1 MYNLIKNLKI
11 SAKILSGFFIVLVLI
26 LIMGIFSITNINK
39 INNSYMNVYNK
50 HIKSFMLIG
59 EVLNYFQR
67 QRVNYRNVLLARNST
82 EMNSYIQKTDE
93 ITNNF
98 KTALEEYSKLIEEE
112 DEDIRKEYQNLSSLM
127 REYESLTNQIID
139 LAKKDKNAAIDLVFK
154 PSSLQLVTDVQN
166 SINTLYALEK
176 QTIEK
181 TNKQNSL
188 LAKTT
193 VTTMIIIIICCMI
206 ISLILGV
213 VISSAISRPLSE
225 MVSVAQKIA
234 EGDLT
239 TDVKADSKDEIGL
252 LANAFS
258 KMIDSLSQLIFSVKS
273 SAEQVALGAKQLAD
287 ASQSLAQGAT
297 DQASAIEELN
307 ASVEEVSAQTKQ
319 NSKNV
324 EEATN
329 FANQIKDEARVGM
342 QQMEDMMKA
351 MEEINMASANISKII
366 KTIDE
371 IAFQTNI
378 LALNAAVEA
387 ARAGS
392 YGKGFAVVAEEVRN
406 LATRSANAAKETSSL
421 IESTIKK
428 IEVGDSIVKQTYTSL
443 DRITKN
449 IDKMAMIMNDIMYSS
464 KEQSEAIAQI
474 TEGIN
479 QVANVV
485 QSNSANS
492 QETAAAS
499 EELYSQA
506 DVLKNLVERFKTR
519 S

>member
-1 MYNLIKNLKI
+1 MYNIIKNLKI
-11 SAKILSGFFIVLVLI
+11 SAKILSGFMVVLI
-26 LIMGIFSITNINK
+26 LIMIMGILSIVELNK
-39 INNSYMNVYNK
+39 INNSYMNLYNT
-50 HIKSFMLIG
+50 HVKSFELFG
-59 EVLNYFQR
+59 QVLNYFQR
-67 QRVNYRNVLLARNST
+67 QRVNYRNVLLARNSA

-112 DEDIRKEYQNLSSLM
+112 YTRKEYQNLSSLM

-139 LAKKDKNAAIDLVFK
+139 LAKKDKNAAIDLLFK
-154 PSSLQLVTDVQN
+154 PSSAQLVTEVQN
-166 SINTLYALEK
+166 SINTLYDLERK
-176 QTIEK
+176 HIEK
-181 TNKQNSL
+181 IKEQNSL
-188 LAKTT
+188 LTKTT
-193 VTTMIIIIICCMI
+193 VTTMIIIIICCMV
-206 ISLILGV
+206 ISLVLGIA
-213 VISSAISRPLSE
+213 ISSAISRPLSN
-225 MVSVAQKIA
+225 MVIAAQKIA

-239 TDVKADSKDEIGL
+239 IDVKVDSKDEIGL
-252 LANAFS
+252 LAGAFS

-297 DQASAIEELN
+297 EQASTIEELN

-428 IEVGDSIVKQTYTSL
+428 IEVGDSIAKQTYSSL

-499 EELYSQA
+499 EELFSQA
-506 DVLKNLVERFKTR
+506 DVLKTLVEKFKTKNL
-519 S
+519 

>member
-1 MYNLIKNLKI
+1 MKLFKNLKI
-11 SAKILSGFFIVLVLI
+11 SVKILAGFGIVLI
-26 LIMGIFSITNINK
+26 LILFMGTIAVTNINR
-39 INNSYMNVYNK
+39 INNDYTEVYQSNVK
-50 HIKSFMLIG
+50 AFIAIG
-59 EVLNYFQR
+59 NVLEGFER
-67 QRVNYRNVLLARNST
+67 QRINYRNILLARNSA
-82 EMNSYIQKTDE
+82 EMNSYLQKVDE
-93 ITNNF
+93 INDFYKTN
-98 KTALEEYSKLIEEE
+98 LEDFSKLINE
-112 DEDIRKEYQNLSSLM
+112 EDIRQEYQKLNSLFD
-127 REYESLTNQIID
+127 EYDKLTNQIIE
-139 LAKKDKNAAIDLVFK
+139 LAKSDKKAAVDLLFK
-154 PSSLQLVTDVQN
+154 QSSAQLVSDVQN
-166 SINTLYALEK
+166 SIKTLYDLEK
-176 QTIEK
+176 KYIEK
-181 TNKQNSL
+181 LNIQNNA
-188 LAKTT
+188 LAKST
-193 VTTMIIIIICCMI
+193 VTSMVIIVILCIA
-206 ISLILGV
+206 ISLFIGL
-213 VISSAISRPLSE
+213 VISYAISRPISK
-225 MVSVAQKIA
+225 MVLAAQKIA

-239 TDVKADSKDEIGL
+239 VDVSVDSKDEIGIL
-252 LANAFS
+252 SEAFS
-258 KMIDSLSQLIFSVKS
+258 KMIESLSQLIYSVKS

-297 DQASAIEELN
+297 DQASSIEELN
-307 ASVEEVSAQTKQ
+307 ASIEEVSAQTKQ

-329 FANQIKDEARVGM
+329 FANQIKDDAKLGM
-342 QQMEDMMKA
+342 QQMEEMMKA
-351 MEEINMASANISKII
+351 MEEINAASSNISKII

-428 IEVGDSIVKQTYTSL
+428 IEVGDSIAKQTYTSL

-499 EELYSQA
+499 EELFSQA

>member
-39 INNSYMNVYNK
+39 VNNSYMNVYNK

-67 QRVNYRNVLLARNST
+67 QRVNYRNVLLARNTT

-112 DEDIRKEYQNLSSLM
+112 DIRKEYQNLSSLM

-139 LAKKDKNAAIDLVFK
+139 LAKKDKKAAIDLLFK
-154 PSSLQLVTDVQN
+154 PSSSQLVTDVQN

-181 TNKQNSL
+181 INKQNSL

-225 MVSVAQKIA
+225 IVAVAQKIA

-239 TDVKADSKDEIGL
+239 TDVKADSKDEIGH

-329 FANQIKDEARVGM
+329 FANQIKDEARVGI

-428 IEVGDSIVKQTYTSL
+428 IEVGDSIAKQTYTSL

>member
-1 MYNLIKNLKI
+1 M
-11 SAKILSGFFIVLVLI
+11 
-26 LIMGIFSITNINK
+26 
-39 INNSYMNVYNK
+39 
-50 HIKSFMLIG
+50 
-59 EVLNYFQR
+59 
-67 QRVNYRNVLLARNST
+67 
-82 EMNSYIQKTDE
+82 
-93 ITNNF
+93 
-98 KTALEEYSKLIEEE
+98 
-112 DEDIRKEYQNLSSLM
+112 
-127 REYESLTNQIID
+127 
-139 LAKKDKNAAIDLVFK
+139 
-154 PSSLQLVTDVQN
+154 
-166 SINTLYALEK
+166 
-176 QTIEK
+176 
-181 TNKQNSL
+181 
-188 LAKTT
+188 
-193 VTTMIIIIICCMI
+193 
-206 ISLILGV
+206 
-213 VISSAISRPLSE
+213 
-225 MVSVAQKIA
+225 
-234 EGDLT
+234 
-239 TDVKADSKDEIGL
+239 
-252 LANAFS
+252 
-258 KMIDSLSQLIFSVKS
+258 
-273 SAEQVALGAKQLAD
+273 
-287 ASQSLAQGAT
+287 
-297 DQASAIEELN
+297 
-307 ASVEEVSAQTKQ
+307 SAQTKQ

-329 FANQIKDEARVGM
+329 FANQIKDDAKLGM
-342 QQMEDMMKA
+342 QQMEEMMKA
-351 MEEINMASANISKII
+351 MEEINAASSNISKII

-428 IEVGDSIVKQTYTSL
+428 IEVGDSIAKQTYTSL

-499 EELYSQA
+499 EELFSQA

>member
-1 MYNLIKNLKI
+1 MKFFRDMKISLKI
-11 SAKILSGFFIVLVLI
+11 LAGFFIILI
-26 LIMGIFSITNINK
+26 LISIMGIVGVNSLNK
-39 INNSYMNVYNK
+39 IYSSYKAMYENNVKAFIYIS
-50 HIKSFMLIG
+50 S
-59 EVLNYFQR
+59 VLDGFER
-67 QRVNYRNVLLARNST
+67 QRINYRNVLLSRNES
-82 EMNSYIQKTDE
+82 EMQSYIQKTSELSSEYKSGLQEFSKVIKEKD
-93 ITNNF
+93 II
-98 KTALEEYSKLIEEE
+98 EEYQKLISYFEQY
-112 DEDIRKEYQNLSSLM
+112 DQ
-127 REYESLTNQIID
+127 LTNQIIE
-139 LAKKDKNAAIDLVFK
+139 LAKTNKKEAINLLFK
-154 PSSLQLVTDVQN
+154 PSSAQLVTDVSN
-166 SINTLYALEK
+166 SIQRLYDMERKYIENLNLQNERLAH
-176 QTIEK
+176 QTEV
-181 TNKQNSL
+181 L
-188 LAKTT
+188 L
-193 VTTMIIIIICCMI
+193 IIIIVVSIGI
-206 ISLILGV
+206 AIVLALFISNI
-213 VISSAISRPLSE
+213 ISRPLNK
-225 MVSVAQKIA
+225 MVFVAEAIA
-234 EGDLT
+234 DGDLT
-239 TDVKADSKDEIGL
+239 IEVENDSKDEIGK
-252 LANAFS
+252 LAMAFN
-258 KMIDSLSQLIFSVKS
+258 KMVESLNELIHGVKS

-297 DQASAIEELN
+297 EQASVIEELN

-319 NSKNV
+319 NTQNV
-324 EEATN
+324 EEASK
-329 FANQIKDEARVGM
+329 FASQIKEDAKAGM
-342 QQMEDMMKA
+342 QQMEHMMRA
-351 MEEINMASANISKII
+351 MEEISLESANISKII

-428 IEVGDSIVKQTYTSL
+428 IETGDQITKQTYTAL
-443 DRITKN
+443 DKIVKS
-449 IDKMAMIMNDIMYSS
+449 IDKMAMIMNDISYSS

-506 DVLKNLVERFKTR
+506 DTLKNLVERFKTKSR

>member
-1 MYNLIKNLKI
+1 MRLFRNLKI
-11 SAKILSGFFIVLVLI
+11 STKILAGFGIVLI
-26 LIMGIFSITNINK
+26 LILLMGTIAVTNINR
-39 INNSYMNVYNK
+39 INNAYKEVYQANVK
-50 HIKSFMLIG
+50 AFIAIG
-59 EVLNYFQR
+59 NVLGGFER
-67 QRVNYRNVLLARNST
+67 QRTNYRSIVLARNSA
-82 EMNSYIQKTDE
+82 EMNTYLQKINETRNFYK
-93 ITNNF
+93 TN
-98 KTALEEYSKLIEEE
+98 LEEFSRLKNEE
-112 DEDIRKEYQNLSSLM
+112 DIKKEYQKLISLFG
-127 REYESLTNQIID
+127 EYESLTNQIVE
-139 LAKKDKNAAIDLVFK
+139 LAKSDKKAAIDLMFK
-154 PSSLQLVTDVQN
+154 PSTAQLVTEVQN
-166 SINTLYALEK
+166 SINTLYDLEK
-176 QTIEK
+176 KYIEES
-181 TNKQNSL
+181 NLQNDA
-188 LAKTT
+188 LARST
-193 VTTMIIIIICCMI
+193 VTSMIIIIILCI
-206 ISLILGV
+206 AISLFLGLI
-213 VISSAISRPLSE
+213 ISSAISRPLSK
-225 MVSVAQKIA
+225 MVFAAQKIA
-234 EGDLT
+234 DGDLT
-239 TDVKADSKDEIGL
+239 VDISVDSKDEVGIL
-252 LANAFS
+252 SEAFS
-258 KMIDSLSQLIFSVKS
+258 KMVESLSQLIFSVKS

-297 DQASAIEELN
+297 DQASSIEELN
-307 ASVEEVSAQTKQ
+307 ASIEEVSAQTKQ

-329 FANQIKDEARVGM
+329 FANQIRDDAKIGM
-342 QQMEDMMKA
+342 QQMEEMMKA
-351 MEEINMASANISKII
+351 MEEINTASSNISKII

-428 IEVGDSIVKQTYTSL
+428 IEVGNSIAKQTYTSL

-506 DVLKNLVERFKTR
+506 DVLKNLVEKFKTKN
-519 S
+519 

>member
-1 MYNLIKNLKI
+1 MYNIIKNLKM
-11 SAKILSGFFIVLVLI
+11 SAKILSGFMVVLI
-26 LIMGIFSITNINK
+26 LIMIMGILSIVDLNK
-39 INNSYMNVYNK
+39 INNSYMNLYNT
-50 HIKSFMLIG
+50 HVKSFELIG
-59 EVLNYFQR
+59 QVLDYFQR
-67 QRVNYRNVLLARNST
+67 QRVNYRNVLLARNSA

-93 ITNNF
+93 IANNF

-112 DEDIRKEYQNLSSLM
+112 DTRKEYQNLSSLM

-139 LAKKDKNAAIDLVFK
+139 LAKKDKNAAIDLLFK
-154 PSSLQLVTDVQN
+154 PSSAQLVTEVQN
-166 SINTLYALEK
+166 SINTLYDLERK
-176 QTIEK
+176 YIKKIKE
-181 TNKQNSL
+181 QNSL
-188 LAKTT
+188 LTKTT
-193 VTTMIIIIICCMI
+193 VTTMIIIIICCMV
-206 ISLILGV
+206 ISLVLGIA
-213 VISSAISRPLSE
+213 ISSAISRPLSD
-225 MVSVAQKIA
+225 MVIAAQKIA

-239 TDVKADSKDEIGL
+239 IDVKADSKDEIGL
-252 LANAFS
+252 LAGAFS

-297 DQASAIEELN
+297 EQASTIEELN

-329 FANQIKDEARVGM
+329 FANQIKDEAKVGM

-351 MEEINMASANISKII
+351 MEEINMASSNISKII

-428 IEVGDSIVKQTYTSL
+428 IEVGDSIAKQTYSSL

-499 EELYSQA
+499 EELFSQA
-506 DVLKNLVERFKTR
+506 DVLKALVEKFKTKNL
-519 S
+519 